1 MRSYVKYNLNS
12 KLNIFSRSFED
23 DKFTLYIFI
32 ELCKAF
38 DKVDDNILF
47 NERDDMKNESQNYFR
62 CYLSNRKWFMSYGEG
77 NSSLKTLIC
86 DVPEGSRL
94 GPFFCLVFE

>member
-1 MRSYVKYNLNS
+1 MNS

-47 NERDDMKNESQNYFR
+47 NERDDMKNESQN
-62 CYLSNRKWFMSYGEG
+62 
-77 NSSLKTLIC
+77 
-86 DVPEGSRL
+86 
-94 GPFFCLVFE
+94 

>member
-47 NERDDMKNESQNYFR
+47 NERDDMKNESQN
-62 CYLSNRKWFMSYGEG
+62 
-77 NSSLKTLIC
+77 
-86 DVPEGSRL
+86 
-94 GPFFCLVFE
+94 